1 MTSLEGYTLPKN
13 TRDPTLHKSQVN
25 NNNILTGTNVMPM
38 KSQTSSNNQH
48 FSLMRK
54 IYQKS
59 SKSNPEN
66 NTEKRGKNSLY
77 QDHSLYLQRKK
88 AQAVGKQS
96 YSETLSYN
104 SNNYHDTKTARKLRR
119 SSGYT
124 VPSKVTKK
132 HLF

>member
-13 TRDPTLHKSQVN
+13 TRDPTLHKNQVN

-38 KSQTSSNNQH
+38 KSQTASNNQH

-54 IYQKS
+54 IYLK
-59 SKSNPEN
+59 SKSNPDN

-124 VPSKVTKK
+124 VPSKVTNK